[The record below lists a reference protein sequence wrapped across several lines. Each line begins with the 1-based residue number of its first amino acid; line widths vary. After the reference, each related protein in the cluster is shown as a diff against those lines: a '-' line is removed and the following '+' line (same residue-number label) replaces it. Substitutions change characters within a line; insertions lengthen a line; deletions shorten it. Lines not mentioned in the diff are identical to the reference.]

1 MHKTAKYALL
11 SSQQNAE
18 DLTENALLKIAWEFS
33 ENCEM
38 SRWLTKKI
46 ERKEKVDEGSSD
58 PTLSFL
64 FRDLSAFC
72 VQGDWKLKRC
82 ARMEEG
88 SHTWGRGKNTHC
100 LQHLSFNGV
109 FPSRPATSW
118 MDWKLR
124 GHRVSSDAAASAWY
138 CSWAAQTRRSSSMA
152 AGTSTSQRL
161 CSAMERTGVHL
172 HRQLSIISSTKQP
185 LSSRTVYTLLAC
197 KYEINY

>member
-11 SSQQNAE
+11 SSQQSAE

-58 PTLSFL
+58 PTEVKHSNFFYSEIYLHFVFKVIES
-64 FRDLSAFC
+64 SSQSKC
-72 VQGDWKLKRC
+72 W
-82 ARMEEG
+82 
-88 SHTWGRGKNTHC
+88 GKNTHC

-124 GHRVSSDAAASAWY
+124 GQQQVRDIAPEQHRQGQAPPWQQGPPPPKGSAPPWN
-138 CSWAAQTRRSSSMA
+138 AQES
-152 AGTSTSQRL
+152 TSTVPLEVLQ
-161 CSAMERTGVHL
+161 
-172 HRQLSIISSTKQP
+172 SI
-185 LSSRTVYTLLAC
+185 V
-197 KYEINY
+197 NHFFN

>member
-1 MHKTAKYALL
+1 MHKTAKCALL

-58 PTLSFL
+58 PTLTFL

-124 GHRVSSDAAASAWY
+124 GQQQVRDIAPEQHRQGQAPPWQQGPPPPKGSAPPWN
-138 CSWAAQTRRSSSMA
+138 AQES
-152 AGTSTSQRL
+152 TSTVPLEVLQ
-161 CSAMERTGVHL
+161 
-172 HRQLSIISSTKQP
+172 SI
-185 LSSRTVYTLLAC
+185 V
-197 KYEINY
+197 NHFFN